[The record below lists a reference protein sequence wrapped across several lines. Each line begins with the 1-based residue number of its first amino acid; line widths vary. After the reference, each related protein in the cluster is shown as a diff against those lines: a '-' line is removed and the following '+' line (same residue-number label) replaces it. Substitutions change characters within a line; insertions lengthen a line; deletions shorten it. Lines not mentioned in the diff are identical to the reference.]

1 MKAKWFL
8 IVSVCC
14 AVILLG
20 CSQKLSSNKIGDSK
34 KSESKLHHIVLFN
47 FKENAPID
55 TIEKAMYELFGT
67 IKGVNDLSFN
77 KNVSSRGNLDKGY
90 KHSFYMTFESEFVR
104 DSIFY
109 PHPNYKKIGG
119 IIGPH
124 INEYLIYDYWT
135 PEKNNRQ

>member
-1 MKAKWFL
+1 MKMKLFL
-8 IVSVCC
+8 KLLVCL
-14 AVILLG
+14 AFVNVG
-20 CSQKLSSNKIGDSK
+20 CSSKLSSNKVSK
-34 KSESKLHHIVLFN
+34 AKLVESKLHHIVLFN

-104 DSIFY
+104 DSVFY
-109 PHPNYKKIGG
+109 THPNYKKIGG

-124 INEYLIYDYWT
+124 INEYLIYDYWI
-135 PEKNNRQ
+135 PEKK